1 MWAVVGFKAPAG
13 AGIPHARTIVRLKS
27 SADDNGML
35 DPAFLRAR
43 REMLVVLA
51 LFGLA
56 LGWTIGF
63 CYWLGYDAT
72 DGEPAEALSLVLGLP
87 TWVFVGIVLPWLII
101 DLVAIW
107 FCFYFLAE
115 DVADDEQPGR
125 RDGRNASGR
134 VAGTPREA
142 GGPASGR
149 TL

>member
-1 MWAVVGFKAPAG
+1 
-13 AGIPHARTIVRLKS
+13 VRLKTF
-27 SADDNGML
+27 ADDDGML

-43 REMLVVLA
+43 REMLVVLV

-72 DGEPAEALSLVLGLP
+72 DGEPSEALSLVLGLP

-107 FCFYFLAE
+107 FCFYFLAD
-115 DVADDEQPGR
+115 DVVDDEPFER
-125 RDGRNASGR
+125 RDGRDALGR
-134 VAGTPREA
+134 VAGAPREA
-142 GGPASGR
+142 GGPTNGR
-149 TL
+149 AL